1 MYNLTFRLILCTW
14 QKAICTWSCLC
25 CCFFYGGCSSLTS
38 GSLRIILSFRPFWN
52 SNKWFLNYMYA
63 LSPVMAKLQPVG
75 QTVPKWLLML
85 CCKVDTLTSN
95 SKLCYNDSSVDKQM
109 SVYNSTFTYNLRSQT
124 KTLNLFGKISLRSV
138 PPPPPFL
145 RCRQKGKCISVSRIF
160 SEDCSL
166 RQQLM
171 TIVS

>member
-1 MYNLTFRLILCTW
+1 MYNLTFRLIAPGKRQYANDHACVV
-14 QKAICTWSCLC
+14 A
-25 CCFFYGGCSSLTS
+25 FFLGRVFKFNFWFSKNNNLVS
-38 GSLRIILSFRPFWN
+38 PFLN

-75 QTVPKWLLML
+75 QTVPKWLLIL

-109 SVYNSTFTYNLRSQT
+109 SVYNSTFTYNVRSQT

-138 PPPPPFL
+138 PPPPPPLFAL
-145 RCRQKGKCISVSRIF
+145 QTEREVHKCF
-160 SEDCSL
+160 KDF
-166 RQQLM
+166 
-171 TIVS
+171 

>member
-1 MYNLTFRLILCTW
+1 MHMIMLVLLLFFLGGVFKFNCWFSKNNNLV
-14 QKAICTWSCLC
+14 S
-25 CCFFYGGCSSLTS
+25 
-38 GSLRIILSFRPFWN
+38 PFLN

-75 QTVPKWLLML
+75 QTVPKWLLIL

-138 PPPPPFL
+138 PPRPFL

-166 RQQLM
+166 HQQLM

>member
-14 QKAICTWSCLC
+14 QKAICKWSCLC
-25 CCFFYGGCSSLTS
+25 CCFFLGRVFKFNFWFSKNNNLVS
-38 GSLRIILSFRPFWN
+38 PFLN

-75 QTVPKWLLML
+75 QTVPKWLLIL

-109 SVYNSTFTYNLRSQT
+109 SVYNSTFTYNVRSQT

-138 PPPPPFL
+138 PPPPTFCVAD
-145 RCRQKGKCISVSRIF
+145 RKGSA
-160 SEDCSL
+160 
-166 RQQLM
+166 
-171 TIVS
+171 